1 MSVALTI
8 ASDCVSASIL
18 LDGGILWEPR
28 FRLDDGRWVMPLA
41 RAAWA
46 DDPDATDAGD
56 PAYIRRLG
64 GAFLALPFGGRAIET
79 ATGGWAAAAG
89 EAPLHGLCATGT
101 WQVVAQGE
109 DRVTIALDFPPD
121 DAVTRVEQAFSCA
134 TDAARID
141 LTVTIHARRA
151 QPVAA
156 GWHPILRLPDTPGAL
171 ELRADFARGH
181 TGPLPN
187 ETARITHDTS
197 FDRLKQ
203 IPAKA
208 GGTIDLAHLPGYD
221 PAEELLLLGRVAG
234 PIVARYHDAGHDLVL
249 DWDRALL
256 PNCLIWYHDRA
267 ADVLPWNS
275 AFRGLGLEPSASAF
289 DLAAATSCGPNPL
302 TEAGERTSITL
313 SPDAPTIITCSLSV
327 EALA

>member
-1 MSVALTI
+1 MNVGVTI
-8 ASDCVSASIL
+8 ASERVAASII

-28 FRLDDGRWVMPLA
+28 FRLNDGRWVMPLA
-41 RAAWA
+41 KAAWA
-46 DDPDATDAGD
+46 DDPHATDPGD

-79 ATGGWAAAAG
+79 TTGGWAAASG
-89 EAPLHGLCATGT
+89 EARLHGLCATGM
-101 WQVVAQGE
+101 WQVVAQDE
-109 DRVTIALDFPPD
+109 DLVTIALDFPPD
-121 DAVTRVEQAFSCA
+121 DAIARVEQTFACA

-141 LTVTIHARRA
+141 LSVTIHARRA
-151 QPVAA
+151 APVAA

-171 ELRADFARGH
+171 ELRADFALGH
-181 TGPLPN
+181 TGPLPSG
-187 ETARITHDTS
+187 TARTTHDTN
-197 FDRLKQ
+197 FDRLEQ

-208 GGTIDLAHLPGYD
+208 SGTLDMAHLPAGD
-221 PAEELLLLGRVAG
+221 PAEELLLLGRAAG

-249 DWDRALL
+249 DWDRVLL

-267 ADVLPWNS
+267 ADVAPWNS

-289 DLAAATSCGPNPL
+289 DFAAATSCGTNPL
-302 TEAGERTSITL
+302 TEAGERTSMML
-313 SPDAPTIITCSLSV
+313 SPGAPTIITCSLSV